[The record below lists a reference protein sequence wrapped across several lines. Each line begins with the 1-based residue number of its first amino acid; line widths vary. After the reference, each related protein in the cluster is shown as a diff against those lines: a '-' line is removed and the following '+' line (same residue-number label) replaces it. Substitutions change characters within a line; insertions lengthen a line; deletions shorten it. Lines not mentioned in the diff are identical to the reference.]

1 MKRMSLCLAG
11 IAAFL
16 LAPPASAHHS
26 FAMFDAEKTVSLTGT
41 VRELEWTNPHM
52 WLYVMVPDASGK
64 VVEYPL
70 EMQGPGQSVKNGW
83 KQDSVKPGDKVTVE
97 MHPLRTGAHGGQL
110 MTVLLPSGQ
119 KLNVTGKAPSAFG
132 E

>member
-1 MKRMSLCLAG
+1 MKRISFCLAG